1 MTTSRLYWDCTDG
14 QPFPSIY
21 DEVAHNVLLAN
32 FSTGQSR
39 HFEARRLQHSRE
51 VGLEVLKNAWQSDYV
66 FPIQHIGNCFRIIGE
81 KLGPIATSSLARK
94 GMREMFAGETIPVSP
109 DAIHLFDSPLQAF
122 AYQSVNHETGHRADS
137 LNIQN
142 NVEVAIADASESI
155 GRELVEIDTVSIA
168 RASAWAGP
176 AGACFIID
184 PKNTLGLNARE
195 YPPLHLD
202 PLLLSLAVV
211 SWEVNV
217 DFIQERSET
226 HQLLLENLIQGLSR
240 YPEISIHTPRDAAL
254 RASHL
259 LSFSITN
266 CDAEFA
272 AMLYDEEGISVG
284 SQSACLAHSGQPSEV
299 LQALGIDTAGHIRL
313 SLPLVSTSVDVERF
327 LESTDRIVAQIS
339 RERKFLAE

>member
-66 FPIQHIGNCFRIIGE
+66 FPIQHIGNCFRIIRE

-109 DAIHLFDSPLQAF
+109 AAVHLFDTPLQAF
-122 AYQSVNHETGHRADS
+122 AYQLVNHETGLRADS
-137 LNIQN
+137 LNIEDN
-142 NVEVAIADASESI
+142 AEIPIVDATESI
-155 GRELVEIDTVSIA
+155 GRELFEIDTVSIA

-184 PKNTLGLNARE
+184 PKNTLGLNLRE
-195 YPPLHLD
+195 FPPLHLD
-202 PLLLSLAVV
+202 SLLFSFAVV

-217 DFIQERSET
+217 DFIQTRFET
-226 HQLLLENLIQGLSR
+226 NQSLLESLIRELSSF
-240 YPEISIHTPRDAAL
+240 PEISIHTPRDAAH

-266 CDAEFA
+266 WDADFA
-272 AMLYDEEGISVG
+272 AMLYDEQGISVG

-299 LQALGIDTAGHIRL
+299 LEALGIDTAGHVRV
-313 SLPLVSTSVDVERF
+313 SLPLVTTSVEVERF
-327 LESTDRIVAQIS
+327 LETTERVVAQIT